1 MQSRARV
8 YPRGSPTRLRHIFL
22 GARALATRAFVCFIY
37 TNREP
42 RLFYFSEYE
51 ILTASDRCTEL
62 LGSFLFGRRDS
73 HFGCVTRPLK
83 VRNYWKAGE
92 VTSEIYSISRS
103 GCP

>member
-37 TNREP
+37 TNRAP

-83 VRNYWKAGE
+83 VHNCEGSRD
-92 VTSEIYSISRS
+92 TSRATFPGSRA
-103 GCP
+103 CFP